1 MLRFSPRWVV
11 VALAVAALLPSVLV
25 GQVQGGERVVVGIVD
40 QFRQATANW
49 PQLFQPY
56 AHLLLG
62 GFLTLEA
69 YLSWGDWQTRQV
81 GFERMTSEAVRKLAV
96 IGLIWAFFTN
106 PLFGPAQVVGMFRM
120 IGGRVAG
127 VPNPQDLPGD
137 LVLQGFSLAD
147 VLLRAGNQAL
157 AELVT
162 AWSEISKSLIA
173 QGAVEEGFLG
183 IGVLVAHVLAF
194 TILAATVLLDA
205 VFATIVVGLG
215 VVVLEV
221 GFAFVAMQVVL
232 VEIETIV
239 LIGFAPLFGGFAS
252 FRATAG
258 ISEKY
263 INQLLVLGLRI
274 ALTLPLAAMGVRMAE
289 FWSNN
294 LLASLTRKTL
304 TPELDIDGRLVRLT
318 IEVVYMDPI
327 TVLLILV
334 SVCFYVYVVWSFPAR
349 YAAKIGELRLNLSA
363 GVAGRT
369 G

>member
-1 MLRFSPRWVV
+1 MPRFSPRWVV
-11 VALAVAALLPSVLV
+11 VALIATAVSPVLLAA
-25 GQVQGGERVVVGIVD
+25 QVPGGERVVVGIVE

-49 PQLFQPY
+49 PQLFLPY
-56 AHLLLG
+56 AHLMMA
-62 GFLTLEA
+62 GFLALEA

-81 GFERMTSEAVRKLAV
+81 GLERMTSEAVRKLAV
-96 IGLIWAFFTN
+96 IALVWAFFTN
-106 PLFGPAQVVGMFRM
+106 PLFGPTQVVGMFRA

-127 VPNPQDLPGD
+127 VTNPDDLPGD

-147 VLLRAGNQAL
+147 VLLRAANQAIS
-157 AELVT
+157 ELVT

-183 IGVLVAHVLAF
+183 IGVLVAHLLAL

-205 VFATIVVGLG
+205 VFAVIVVGLG

-221 GFAFVAMQVVL
+221 GFVFVAMQVVL
-232 VEIETIV
+232 VEIESTVFLGI
-239 LIGFAPLFGGFAS
+239 APLFGGFAA

-258 ISEKY
+258 LSERY
-263 INQLLVLGLRI
+263 INQLVVFGLRI
-274 ALTLPLAAMGVRMAE
+274 ALTMPLAAMGVRLAD

-304 TPELDIDGRLVRLT
+304 TPEIEVDGRIVRLT

-327 TVLLILV
+327 TVLLVLV
-334 SVCFYVYVVWSFPAR
+334 SVCFYVYIVWSFPGR
-349 YAAKIGELRLNLSA
+349 YAKLGELRLNLPA
-363 GVAGRT
+363 GVAGRAA
-369 G
+369 